1 MRRFFGSLA
10 TAIYLLAM
18 PAQGQET
25 AAKPVAEVLAQ
36 DLHEEV
42 LRFQATVTD
51 MFGRQETKSVP
62 VTIYRPPGA
71 GPFPLFVFNH
81 GRAVEAKRAQ
91 QGRYRPE
98 ALARYLVAKGF
109 VVMVPNRIGY
119 WETYGGFDPE
129 YSGCRSIE
137 PMSMAAS
144 DQVLATLSFAR
155 TLPYVDTSRWLV
167 GGISV
172 GGLTSVATVGRAPEG
187 LLGGINFS
195 GGTGGNPD
203 HNPGKPCNPSA
214 TSQYWGSIAKYA
226 KVPMVWLYWENDK
239 FWGPNTPKLWH
250 QAWQEGGGQAQY
262 FGLEAVG
269 EDGHGGINLDMD
281 HWLPVV
287 DQFLQTL
294 GFDAPAIV
302 RTPPPSGFADIADT
316 GVVPV
321 GTAGKAAYAKFLEMP
336 LPRAFAVSNKG
347 GFGYARGDYA
357 LGRALGFCQRS
368 GNPCKLYAVGE
379 DVVWKP

>member
-1 MRRFFGSLA
+1 MRQLLVVLV
-10 TAIYLLAM
+10 TALYLLAL

-25 AAKPVAEVLAQ
+25 ATKSAAEVLAQ

-42 LRFQATVTD
+42 LRFQATVKD
-51 MFGRQETKSVP
+51 MSGRQETKPVP
-62 VTIYRPPGA
+62 VTIYRPPGD
-71 GPFPLFVFNH
+71 GPFPLFVLNH

-98 ALARYLVAKGF
+98 PLARYLVAKGF

-144 DQVLATLSFAR
+144 DQVLATVSFAR
-155 TLPYVDTSRWLV
+155 TLPYVDGSRWLV
-167 GGISV
+167 GGVSV

-203 HNPGKPCNPSA
+203 
-214 TSQYWGSIAKYA
+214 
-226 KVPMVWLYWENDK
+226 
-239 FWGPNTPKLWH
+239 
-250 QAWQEGGGQAQY
+250 
-262 FGLEAVG
+262 
-269 EDGHGGINLDMD
+269 MD
-281 HWLPVV
+281 RWLPVV
-287 DQFLQTL
+287 DQFLHSL

-302 RTPPPSGFADIADT
+302 QTPPASGFAEIADA

-321 GTAGKAAYAKFLEMP
+321 GNAGRAAYAKFLEMAM
-336 LPRAFAVSNKG
+336 PRAFAASGKG
-347 GFGYARGDYA
+347 SFGFARGDYA
-357 LGRALGFCQRS
+357 AGRALGNCQRY

>member
-1 MRRFFGSLA
+1 MRRLLIA
-10 TAIYLLAM
+10 LVTALHLLAA
-18 PAQGQET
+18 PARGQE
-25 AAKPVAEVLAQ
+25 AVAKPSAEVLAQ
-36 DLHEEV
+36 DLREEV
-42 LRFQATVTD
+42 LRFEATVKD
-51 MFGRQETKSVP
+51 MFGRQETKPVP
-62 VTIYRPPGA
+62 VTVYRPRGD

-81 GRAVEAKRAQ
+81 GRAIEAKRAQ

-98 ALARYLVAKGF
+98 SMARYLVAKGF

-129 YSGCRSIE
+129 FSGCRSIE
-137 PMSMAAS
+137 PMSIAAS
-144 DQVLATLSFAR
+144 DQVLATVAFAR
-155 TLPYVDTSRWLV
+155 SLPYVDTSRWLV
-167 GGISV
+167 GGVSV

-195 GGTGGNPD
+195 GGTGGNPEA
-203 HNPGKPCNPSA
+203 NPGKPCNPSSI
-214 TSQYWGSIAKYA
+214 SQYWGRIAKNA

-239 FWGPNTPKLWH
+239 FWGPNNPKLWH
-250 QAWQEGGGQAQY
+250 QAWQEGGGQAQ
-262 FGLEAVG
+262 FAGLDAVG

-287 DQFLQTL
+287 DQFLQIL

-302 RTPPPSGFADIADT
+302 HTPPPSGFAAIADL
-316 GVVPV
+316 GAVPI
-321 GTAGKAAYAKFLEMP
+321 GPAGKAAYPKFLEMP

-357 LGRALGFCQRS
+357 VGRALGFCQRS

>member
-1 MRRFFGSLA
+1 MHKLLLGLA
-10 TAIYLLAM
+10 TALYLLAL
-18 PAQGQET
+18 PAQGQE
-25 AAKPVAEVLAQ
+25 AASKPVAEVLAQ
-36 DLHEEV
+36 DLREEV
-42 LRFQATVTD
+42 LRFEATVKD
-51 MFGRQETKSVP
+51 MFGRQETKPVP
-62 VTIYRPPGA
+62 VTVYRPQGD

-98 ALARYLVAKGF
+98 PLARYLVAKGF

-144 DQVLATLSFAR
+144 DQVLATVSFAR
-155 TLPYVDTSRWLV
+155 TLPYVDASRWLV

-203 HNPGKPCNPSA
+203 NHPGKPCNPYA
-214 TSQYWGSIAKYA
+214 TTQYWGSIAKNA

-239 FWGPNTPKLWH
+239 FWGPDIPKLWF
-250 QAWQEGGGQAQY
+250 QAWQDSGGQAQ
-262 FGLEAVG
+262 FAGLVAVG
-269 EDGHGGINLDMD
+269 EDGHAGINLDMD
-281 HWLPVV
+281 HWLPVI
-287 DQFLQTL
+287 DQFLQNL

-302 RTPPPSGFADIADT
+302 QTPSPSGFAAIADA

-321 GTAGKAAYAKFLEMP
+321 GASGKVAYAKFLEMP
-336 LPRAFAVSNKG
+336 VPRAFAVSSKG
-347 GFGYARGDYA
+347 GFGFARGDYA
-357 LGRALGFCQRS
+357 TGRALGNCWQK
-368 GNPCKLYAVGE
+368 CLCV
-379 DVVWKP
+379 